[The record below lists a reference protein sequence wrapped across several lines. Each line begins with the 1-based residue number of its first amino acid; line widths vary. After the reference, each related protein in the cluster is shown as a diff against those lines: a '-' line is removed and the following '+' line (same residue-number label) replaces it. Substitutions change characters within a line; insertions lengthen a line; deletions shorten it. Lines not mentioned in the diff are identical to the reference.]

1 MGVLNYRPFTMLGFL
16 GLYDSQYCRSIMVR
30 GRRVLVNRAND
41 NLGVPQS
48 STAHPMA
55 GIHPK
60 PQQTGGLVA
69 EAVGGCAF
77 CLERKPAKWICC
89 TRAIT
94 GVGSSL
100 RNQNVTQSIF
110 NITVAR
116 LPCHVTFVVDKCA
129 FLRYVCLLGAWLSV
143 TTVCIYH

>member
-1 MGVLNYRPFTMLGFL
+1 MGIPNYWPFITTMLGLFL
-16 GLYDSQYCRSIMVR
+16 LDFSRSMMVR

-41 NLGVPQS
+41 NLGV
-48 STAHPMA
+48 AV
-55 GIHPK
+55 IHSPAN
-60 PQQTGGLVA
+60 GLA

-94 GVGSSL
+94 GAGSCL
-100 RNQNVTQSIF
+100 RNQNNGQSIF

-116 LPCHVTFVVDKCA
+116 LPCHGC
-129 FLRYVCLLGAWLSV
+129 
-143 TTVCIYH
+143 